1 MANSELRAGERGQRR
16 KMYRDSLTAVPETL
30 RDGRSS
36 QGRRSDGSVG
46 GWQPIEDWP
55 FFGTLDR
62 QSAVRPKVPSVGWPG
77 CAARDTCCG
86 LMGFP
91 LHPSENIRTTKNDW
105 LRAFQRS

>member
-16 KMYRDSLTAVPETL
+16 KMYRDSLTAVLETL

-77 CAARDTCCG
+77 CGARDTCSVAIIVPAPG
-86 LMGFP
+86 
-91 LHPSENIRTTKNDW
+91 
-105 LRAFQRS
+105 RASTMKVGPHER